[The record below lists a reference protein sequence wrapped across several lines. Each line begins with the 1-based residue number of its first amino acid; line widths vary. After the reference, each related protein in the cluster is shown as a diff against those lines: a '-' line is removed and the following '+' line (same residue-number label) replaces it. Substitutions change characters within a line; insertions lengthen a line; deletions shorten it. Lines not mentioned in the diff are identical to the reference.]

1 MGRARSVSATFLGGW
16 AAGHRPQGRR
26 TGREDGK
33 EWAKRKT
40 TWIQTPSP
48 SFGASTQ
55 LKQSESQINLL
66 NAIIDVKFFA
76 ELDVGVEGARPAVCA
91 QCGVGAGCV
100 GSLRIHGHGK
110 RSRDALGPW
119 SAAPGSKAEI
129 TGLTLRRYRCIVC
142 GHVMTILPPFL
153 ARYFR
158 YTTAA
163 IALAF
168 WLWTSG
174 GLSASEARRQVSPW
188 SLRGLCEAHR
198 WRSLG
203 RWLDRLDDLFALPQE
218 LGESGRDL
226 ARRAAHL
233 MSARAPPK
241 FSSRLRAFVGAQ
253 LR

>member
-1 MGRARSVSATFLGGW
+1 MGLSSA
-16 AAGHRPQGRR
+16 
-26 TGREDGK
+26 
-33 EWAKRKT
+33 
-40 TWIQTPSP
+40 
-48 SFGASTQ
+48 
-55 LKQSESQINLL
+55 
-66 NAIIDVKFFA
+66 V
-76 ELDVGVEGARPAVCA
+76 
-91 QCGVGAGCV
+91 
-100 GSLRIHGHGK
+100 
-110 RSRDALGPW
+110 
-119 SAAPGSKAEI
+119 PGSKAEI

-163 IALAF
+163 IAMAF
-168 WLWTSG
+168 WLWTAG
-174 GLSASEARRQVSPW
+174 GLSASEVRRQVSPW

-203 RWLDRLDDLFALPQE
+203 RWLDRLSDLFALPQE

-233 MSARAPPK
+233 MSARAPPE
-241 FSSRLRAFVGAQ
+241 FSPRLRAFVGAQ